1 MRAARYAL
9 RQAWASL
16 WRTRASSLFAIA
28 AIGLA
33 MTVLGALL
41 LATWNAERVLAQW
54 SHAAEFSV
62 YLGDDA
68 VGGQR
73 TAIEAA
79 IAASGIAER
88 SEYIDKAQAASRF
101 RQQFSSLAAIADGL
115 GDNPFPASIEVLVRA
130 EAERDGRA
138 ATLVGQLGSMPGVV
152 DVRHDQEWLT
162 RAGRALDAL
171 RAAGLALAALMAA
184 AAALTVATVVRLGL
198 HARRDEIEIMDLVG
212 APMAFIRGPFVAEGL
227 LQGGLGALLALGV
240 LWLALAAA
248 RSVWGA
254 DIAPA
259 LGGGGLV
266 FLPPLQWLALIGG
279 GMAVGGMGGFAAAR
293 HAG

>member
-1 MRAARYAL
+1 MRAVSYAL

-16 WRTRASSLFAIA
+16 WRTRGSSLFAIV

-54 SHAAEFSV
+54 STAAEFSV
-62 YLGDDA
+62 YLDDA
-68 VGGQR
+68 AAGEQR
-73 TAIEAA
+73 AAIEAA
-79 IAASGIAER
+79 IAASRVAER
-88 SEYIDKAQAASRF
+88 TEYVDKTQAAARF
-101 RQQFSSLAAIADGL
+101 RRQFSSLAAIADGL
-115 GDNPFPASIEVLVRA
+115 GDNPFPASIEVRVRA
-130 EAERDGRA
+130 DAERDGRA
-138 ATLVGQLGSMPGVV
+138 TTLVAQLGAMPGVV

-171 RAAGLALAALMAA
+171 RAAGLALAALMAL

-212 APMAFIRGPFVAEGL
+212 APMPYIRGPFIAEGL
-227 LQGGLGALLALGV
+227 LQGGLGALLALAV
-240 LWLALAAA
+240 LWVALAAA
-248 RSVWGA
+248 RGVWGA
-254 DIAPA
+254 DIQPA
-259 LGGGGLV
+259 LGGGTLV
-266 FLPPLQWLALIGG
+266 FLPPLQWLMLIGG
-279 GMAVGGMGGFAAAR
+279 GMAVGGVGGFAAAR